1 MSSNWFSDGKNQWLA
16 RTLWDAAKDL
26 PEEEVSIE
34 KLLEQ
39 EEMKRYLDAEL
50 DYPIILAPD
59 GHITDG
65 WHRILKA
72 WALGHKTVKVKK
84 LAYMPLPDGGPGAK
98 KMRASHD
105 QLAKE
110 VEDWESGKI
119 KPTDPDWKDA
129 PEAATPQAPICED
142 LVDVDLELM
151 QEGHPPR
158 MSKDAYERLIRD
170 RLAKGMRR

>member
-1 MSSNWFSDGKNQWLA
+1 MSNN
-16 RTLWDAAKDL
+16 
-26 PEEEVSIE
+26 
-34 KLLEQ
+34 
-39 EEMKRYLDAEL
+39 
-50 DYPIILAPD
+50 
-59 GHITDG
+59 
-65 WHRILKA
+65 
-72 WALGHKTVKVKK
+72 
-84 LAYMPLPDGGPGAK
+84 
-98 KMRASHD
+98 D